1 MISLVVWFRL
11 VHMLMDIVTVA
22 VAGIE
27 AEVLVQAVAVVHRM
41 LMDIAELLA
50 VDLMMMVLRNMV
62 TVLSFHHMVRL
73 DWNRLDLC
81 LGRLEYQRYP

>member
-1 MISLVVWFRL
+1 MISLVVWYRL

-50 VDLMMMVLRNMV
+50 VDLVMMVLRNMV

-73 DWNRLDLC
+73 DWNRLDLF